1 MKRTNSEK
9 DKEKNNLHLQIET
22 KWRQRWE
29 KEKIFQVDLKKA
41 KKPYYNLMMF
51 PYPSAEG
58 LHVGNVYAFTGS
70 DIHGRFRRMQ
80 GYDVFEPMG
89 FDAFGIHSENFAIKK
104 KIHPKLLI
112 KKNTDNFRQQLK
124 SLGCLFDWRQE
135 VDTTKPEYYKWTQ
148 WLFLQLFKAGLAYQ
162 KEAPVNWCPSCKTVL
177 ADEQV
182 ISGKCERCDSEVVQ
196 KETKQWFFKITRYA
210 ERLLKGLD
218 KIDWSEKTKTTQRNW
233 IGKSQ
238 GAFIV
243 FKVKGSTK
251 EIKVFTTRPDTLFGC
266 TYLVL
271 SPEHSLVEELA
282 NKINNLSEA
291 KKYIDQTKKKS
302 EIERTNLSKEKTG
315 VELKGI
321 KAINPA
327 NQEELPI
334 FLADYVLVSYG
345 TGAIMAVPA
354 HDQRDFDFAKKYKLP
369 LREVV
374 VPLKKENL
382 SGQEVYQGE
391 GTLIN
396 SKEFNGM
403 NSKEAAEKIVELVK
417 GKKTSTYHL
426 RDWLI
431 SRQRYWGPP
440 IPIVYCPR
448 CGIVPVPEKDLPVLL
463 PHVEKFKPS
472 GTGQSP
478 LASVE
483 KFVETRCPKCQGPAR
498 RETDVSDTFLD
509 SSWYFLRYPSVQEK
523 KKAFDE
529 KLTKK
534 WLPVDM
540 YIGGQEHAVLHLL
553 YSRFVAMVLYDLKKL
568 DFKEPFKKFRA
579 HGLLTKEGAK
589 MSKSKGNV
597 VNPDDYYKEYGAD
610 TLRTYLMFSGPFEEG
625 GDWQD
630 RGIVGVKRFMDKI
643 YQLKDRAKEE
653 IKETVEIK
661 RLINK
666 TIKKVTED
674 MENLSYNT
682 VVSSLMIST
691 NEMLKQNQI
700 SRFSFEIILKMLAPF
715 APYLSEEIWHQLGNK
730 NSIHNQK
737 WPSYNS
743 NLIKEKK
750 LTLIVQVN
758 GKMRDQF
765 EAEAGISR
773 DVAEKKALSRE
784 KIKNWLIGKKIKRI
798 IFVPDKIINIVV

>member
-682 VVSSLMIST
+682 VVSSLMILT